1 MSIRFE
7 HRRQRKERYQ
17 SVISVLDNGHRCLY
31 LNKRQKGGFILR
43 SKYVYHED
51 AMREW
56 LKAVGLKTGY
66 FIDKLG
72 YSRSNWHAKI
82 NGLVRFNA
90 TDVAVL
96 RSVGMTD
103 EWFRR
108 IFG

>member
-7 HRRQRKERYQ
+7 HWRQTVRRDTC
-17 SVISVLDNGHRCLY
+17 VISVLDNGHLCDY
-31 LNKRQKGGFILR
+31 LNKRTEGGLILR
-43 SKYVYHED
+43 SKYVYHEE

-56 LKAVGLKTGY
+56 LRVVGLKTGY

-72 YSRSNWHAKI
+72 YSRSNWHAKV

-90 TDVAVL
+90 TDVSVL

>member
-1 MSIRFE
+1 M
-7 HRRQRKERYQ
+7 
-17 SVISVLDNGHRCLY
+17 
-31 LNKRQKGGFILR
+31 R

-51 AMREW
+51 QMREW
-56 LKAVGLKTGY
+56 LRVVGLKTGY

-72 YSRSNWHAKI
+72 YSRSNWHAKV

-90 TDVAVL
+90 TDVSVL